1 MEILVNG
8 KSRRVDS
15 GISVQDLIAALH
27 LDPDRVA
34 VERNREIMKRSDWI
48 GTLVEADDHYEIVQF
63 VGGG

>member
-27 LDPDRVA
+27 LDPGRLA